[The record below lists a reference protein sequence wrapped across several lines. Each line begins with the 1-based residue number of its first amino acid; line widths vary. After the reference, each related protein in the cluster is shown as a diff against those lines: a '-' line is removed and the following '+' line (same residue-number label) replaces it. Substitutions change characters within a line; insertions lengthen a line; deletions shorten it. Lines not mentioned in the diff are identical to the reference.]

1 MKDIKEINKILQ
13 DHEKRIRVLEFH
25 SALAKKEVTSGTT
38 DNKESDALILAMVN
52 KIGECNESEEIQSK
66 VLDKAD
72 MEGKILLCFYISHK
86 YFKNAWLTTGDI
98 EKITSGLGTKITAG
112 NVSNKITGGRRDNQ
126 RHIVSTGKVRR
137 DLKKYL
143 IGMRINRRH
152 ARYCQKGIEKQNWR
166 R

>member
-1 MKDIKEINKILQ
+1 MKDIKEVNKILQ
-13 DHEKRIRVLEFH
+13 DHEKRIRTLE
-25 SALAKKEVTSGTT
+25 ARPPLAKKEVDSGTT

-112 NVSNKITGGRRDNQ
+112 NVSNKITGGLR
-126 RHIVSTGKVRR
+126 
-137 DLKKYL
+137 KYL
-143 IGMRINRRH
+143 ESGSVRKKGQSTPYRFNR
-152 ARYCQKGIEKQNWR
+152 KGAKRFEEILNRNEN
-166 R
+166 